1 MRTFTYLL
9 LGAIMPAATSLSLA
23 GQNPASDATEPQ
35 KTGVTVAP
43 EEALA
48 DTEVTTI
55 EENTLVSTPR
65 TAATGTTDFQETL
78 FEVDKPPIHLDFS
91 KPRTTNV
98 SPQLWTIENA
108 GGIAAV
114 VDDSIIT
121 VDELRREVAPLI
133 PQVQR
138 ESGSQEEFNARMDAL
153 SRHALQHLVD
163 QKVVQKAFERK
174 QEKMKFKIPQTYID
188 SEYDKYLASEFN
200 NDRQAFVAFLKAQ
213 GKTERQFKQEFEEQ
227 IQISYMQGQI
237 SHTQA
242 EISPEKIEKYYKDHP
257 QLFQREAAIHLYM
270 ITLKEADREK
280 ISVIQKA
287 LDKGE
292 DFQKLAVQYSRD
304 EKRKRGGDWGWIN
317 KEDIREEI
325 ALKAFT
331 LKPGDTAGPVEVGK
345 SIFFIYIKDTHEAG
359 TKPLIEVRGEIED
372 RLAQKN
378 TFEAQQRWLEGLR
391 KKPYIKYYY

>member
-1 MRTFTYLL
+1 MRTFTYLF
-9 LGAIMPAATSLSLA
+9 LGAIMPVVTSLCLADQNPENEPAQPQKAEAPAATEEVA
-23 GQNPASDATEPQ
+23 
-35 KTGVTVAP
+35 AP
-43 EEALA
+43 EIR
-48 DTEVTTI
+48 TI
-55 EENTLVSTPR
+55 EESTLVSTPE
-65 TAATGTTDFQETL
+65 TAKTGAIDFQETL
-78 FEVDKPPIHLDFS
+78 FEVDTTPINLNFVAPS
-91 KPRTTNV
+91 TSNV

-138 ESGSQEEFNARMDAL
+138 ESRSQEEFNARMDAL

-188 SEYDKYLASEFN
+188 SEYDKYLEAEFN
-200 NDRQAFVAFLKAQ
+200 NDRQALTTFLKNQ

-227 IQISYMQGQI
+227 IQISYMHGQI
-237 SHTQA
+237 RHTQA

-270 ITLKEADREK
+270 ITLKEVDREK
-280 ISVIQKA
+280 IPVIEKA
-287 LDKGE
+287 LEKGE
-292 DFQKLAVQYSRD
+292 DFPKLAVQYSRD

-325 ALKAFT
+325 ALKAFAI
-331 LKPGDTAGPVEVGK
+331 KPGDTAGPIEVGK
-345 SIFFIYIKDTHEAG
+345 SIFFIYIKETCEAG
-359 TKPLIEVRGEIED
+359 AKPLIEVRREIED

-391 KKPYIKYYY
+391 KKSYIKYYY